1 MTRWILVVED
11 EPALGEMI
19 CDNLNSE
26 GYDTELVQDG
36 ELALERLRKGG
47 FDLVLLDIMLPGR
60 DGFGVL
66 AEMRKREDTTPVL
79 VLSARST
86 DDDRIRGL
94 ELQADDY
101 LTKPFNLRELL
112 LRVGALLRRSKG
124 VAAGEDVLEFGG
136 NTIDFRSHELRTW
149 KGEEAVLTAS
159 QTRLL
164 RLVSSR
170 PGEVVTRRE
179 IVEHLFGPATPVT
192 ARTVDNLVLGLRKL
206 CERDSHSPA
215 HLLTVRGLGWRFTP

>member
-11 EPALGEMI
+11 EAPLGEMV

-26 GYDTELVQDG
+26 GYGAELVQNG
-36 ELALERLRKGG
+36 ERALGRLQKGG
-47 FDLVLLDIMLPGR
+47 YDLVILDIMLPGR
-60 DGFGVL
+60 NGFEVL
-66 AEMRKREDTTPVL
+66 AEMRKRGDATPVL

-112 LRVGALLRRSKG
+112 LRVSALLRRSKG
-124 VAAGEDVLEFGG
+124 VAAGEDVLEFGD
-136 NTIDFRSHELRTW
+136 NVADFRSHQLRTW
-149 KGEEAVLTAS
+149 QGEEVTLSAS
-159 QTRLL
+159 QARLL

-170 PGEVVTRRE
+170 PGEVVSRRE
-179 IVEHLFGPATPVT
+179 IVEHLFGPSTPTT

-206 CERDSHSPA
+206 CERDSHHPT
-215 HLLTVRGLGWRFTP
+215 HLLTVRGMGWRFAP